1 MSVDHP
7 SPIAEWMNA
16 PAIRELLELTKK
28 NAALAECMS
37 ASVAQRFLHAA
48 DLEAAFQGALPHNS
62 PEDVE
67 REMTTILQNLHHRR
81 QLEEAGVTRDDLK
94 RILEIPWIYARF
106 SHPHLKLAEAVLSKM
121 EGTEDTAVFGTG
133 LGATRAAFELLS
145 RPARSGEGGEYIA
158 GDKIVAVG
166 SVYGGTFA
174 QLQNFLTRET
184 GRRAEFI
191 TLKDFLEGKCPQDAA
206 LIYFES
212 CSNPTME
219 VMPIPEIVGRAQ
231 KIGAK
236 TVCDNTFTPLT
247 VQPAMHGVDLVVHS
261 MSKYIGGHSED
272 LGGSLSGKA
281 SLIGHVYG
289 TEAGERMVGAN
300 PMMPRVALAFLKN
313 MTDLPHRL
321 HGATQQA
328 RVLKAVFKTYGL
340 EAVSIDDSPVYSRLR
355 TPGLPHTMSN
365 GMLCIDFGSREQAYL
380 FTDTMAAK
388 NVGRLCVS
396 LGSVN
401 TYYCPPA
408 QTTHSEIPPKE
419 QLKVGIKPGLVRI
432 SCGLESNLIPTVS
445 GVLRDMGYMHV
456 SP

>member
-1 MSVDHP
+1 MFDVTNDLPRAVAAAAADVMSIDDVTEGVP
-7 SPIAEWMNA
+7 PWN
-16 PAIRELLELTKK
+16 AIRLRGRLLLPSHEAYGL
-28 NAALAECMS
+28 LAE
-37 ASVAQRFLHAA
+37 RFRHFDRTPLLRKEK
-48 DLEAAFQGALPHNS
+48 DGVREEVLALP
-62 PEDVE
+62 
-67 REMTTILQNLHHRR
+67 
-81 QLEEAGVTRDDLK
+81 
-94 RILEIPWIYARF
+94 
-106 SHPHLKLAEAVLSKM
+106 
-121 EGTEDTAVFGTG
+121 GT
-133 LGATRAAFELLS
+133 LGQT
-145 RPARSGEGGEYIA
+145 
-158 GDKIVAVG
+158 
-166 SVYGGTFA
+166 
-174 QLQNFLTRET
+174 Q
-184 GRRAEFI
+184 
-191 TLKDFLEGKCPQDAA
+191 
-206 LIYFES
+206 
-212 CSNPTME
+212 
-219 VMPIPEIVGRAQ
+219 
-231 KIGAK
+231 
-236 TVCDNTFTPLT
+236 
-247 VQPAMHGVDLVVHS
+247 
-261 MSKYIGGHSED
+261 
-272 LGGSLSGKA
+272 
-281 SLIGHVYG
+281 
-289 TEAGERMVGAN
+289 
-300 PMMPRVALAFLKN
+300 PRVALAFLKN